1 MTKGSAVQLQSL
13 KFTITSPTVHLHLS
27 QRKTLADNILFFYV
41 RPMSSRNL
49 HYKKKLKHQTTWIT
63 FQGMLSL
70 GFMDSK
76 MSIFVS
82 VSLIVCLL
90 NSFFPLEL

>member
-13 KFTITSPTVHLHLS
+13 KFTITSPVVHLHLS

-49 HYKKKLKHQTTWIT
+49 HYKKKLKHQTTWIA